1 MRFQLA
7 AIDIDD
13 TLIGPDGTISVANAE
28 AIDGLRR
35 AGTRIV
41 LASGRSH
48 ANMLPFHHALE
59 LPAGPIVSAQGAV
72 VRHSD
77 GGDVWAA
84 HAMAPADVAEVTE
97 AGRALGFAIQHYRL
111 DGIYL
116 DQRTRWTEH
125 DQSRNAQTQRLVP
138 DLLAPV
144 AEDVVKVI
152 WLGDPAAIARAAR
165 AELERFAERLVVTP
179 TDPEYLEFARA
190 DVSKAAGLSIVAE
203 HFGIARERVVAFGDG
218 NNDVAM
224 LAWAGLGVA
233 MPHAQPA
240 ALRAANI
247 VAPAGD
253 PENAL
258 ARAVALLLDVGA
270 EAAA

>member
-1 MRFQLA
+1 MRHQLA

-28 AIDGLRR
+28 AIDRLRE
-35 AGTRIV
+35 AGTRVV

-48 ANMLPFHHALE
+48 ANMLPFHHALA
-59 LPAGPIVSAQGAV
+59 LPPGPIVSAQGAV
-72 VRHSD
+72 VREVESGELWHAS
-77 GGDVWAA
+77 
-84 HAMAPADVAEVTE
+84 AMAPADVAEVTE
-97 AGRALGFAIQHYRL
+97 AGRALGFAVQHYRM

-116 DQRTRWTEH
+116 DVRTRWTDY

-138 DLLAPV
+138 DLLAPI
-144 AEDVVKVI
+144 ADDVVKAI
-152 WLGDPAAIARAAR
+152 WLGEPAAIARAAR
-165 AELERFAERLVVTP
+165 AMPERFAGRLAVTP

-190 DVSKAAGLSIVAE
+190 DVSKAAGLAVVAE
-203 HFGIARERVVAFGDG
+203 RYGVARERIVAFGDG

-224 LAWAGLGVA
+224 LAWVGLGVA

-240 ALRAANI
+240 ALRAANV

-253 PENAL
+253 PETAL
-258 ARAVALLLDVGA
+258 ARAIALVLDVGA